1 MSQCLILIGFKAC
14 GKTSVGELLAEKLG
28 VQFLDTDRLLEAR
41 YASSLLPTS
50 HDCALPTAPNSR
62 GLTAGSRDVSK
73 PMDPAVKPREFGCA
87 EIYRAIGEHAFR
99 ALEKSVITDLQ
110 QAATNIPRVIATG
123 GGVVLDPENKALL
136 QQLGSVI
143 YLYASYATLLSRL
156 KSNPLP
162 AFMSGDLET
171 EFQTLFAQRE
181 PMYREMAD
189 RILNTKNYSVLEVV
203 EQLV

>member
-14 GKTSVGELLAEKLG
+14 GKTSVGELLAQKLG

-50 HDCALPTAPNSR
+50 HDSALLTSR
-62 GLTAGSRDVSK
+62 GLTAGSIGLDTS
-73 PMDPAVKPREFGCA
+73 MDLVVKPREFGCA

-99 ALEKSVITDLQ
+99 ALEKSVMTDLQ
-110 QAATNIPRVIATG
+110 RAATNTPRVIATG

-189 RILNTKNYSVLEVV
+189 RILNTENYSVLEVV

>member
-1 MSQCLILIGFKAC
+1 MNQCLVWIGFKAC

-28 VQFLDTDRLLEAR
+28 VPFLDTDRLLEVR
-41 YASSLLPTS
+41 YVGTKKDAHSFICSQ
-50 HDCALPTAPNSR
+50 
-62 GLTAGSRDVSK
+62 
-73 PMDPAVKPREFGCA
+73 
-87 EIYRAIGEHAFR
+87 IYRTIGKQAFR
-99 ALEKSVITDLQ
+99 NLEKEVIADLPQ
-110 QAATNIPRVIATG
+110 MVGEPSVIATG

-136 QQLGSVI
+136 QQLGKVI
-143 YLYASYATLLSRL
+143 YLSASYATLLGRV
-156 KSNPLP
+156 KSNALP

-189 RILNTKNYSVLEVV
+189 RVLNTENYSVIEVV